1 MAAHLIECLAGRGR
15 GSRAIRVPLLPVTL
29 LLLLLL
35 FSGLPAGCTS
45 SKVTPPHPPGQIVGP
60 PGISPD
66 FPDPIAAAD
75 PCAARLQDLCKPLL
89 LYYATH
95 AKRLPQ
101 RLDELKA
108 FADVDTPVELTC
120 PASGQPYEYNPTGL
134 VSTVTAGTAAANSTR
149 LIVYDSTPAHNG
161 SRKAIVIRPPL
172 PGQAPP
178 LYAVT
183 LTEAQFQTYVPA
195 TEPLLPAP
203 PASQPAMERVP
214 QRRPAVP
221 E

>member
-1 MAAHLIECLAGRGR
+1 ML
-15 GSRAIRVPLLPVTL
+15 LLPL
-29 LLLLLL
+29 LLLLPLA
-35 FSGLPAGCTS
+35 SVPAGCTS
-45 SKVTPPHPPGQIVGP
+45 SKVTPPKPPGRIVRTSTG
-60 PGISPD
+60 GQDVSPN

-95 AKRLPQ
+95 GKRLPQ

-108 FADVDTPVELTC
+108 FADIDTPVELTC
-120 PASGQPYEYNPTGL
+120 PTSGQPYEYNPTGL

-161 SRKAIVIRPPL
+161 SRKGIVIRAPL
-172 PGQAPP
+172 PGQAPTP
-178 LYAVT
+178 YSVT

-195 TEPLLPAP
+195 TEPLLPTTP

-214 QRRPAVP
+214 LRRPAVP